1 MSTILRS
8 QFPDFNLEDALPQL
22 ELVIQE
28 QYEQFPTVY
37 DKLMNVIDMK
47 ASIWQSSQV
56 SSLKAPVQVAEGAQV
71 PLQTMVQGYKKT
83 LQAVKF
89 AGLLAISKEAMEDE
103 AGYIFTKAPRA
114 FARAFNEAIETTAA
128 AVYNGGFTD
137 TGPDGQPLFSASHPA
152 LLSGVADQSNLLGTA
167 ADLSSSTLKALYTL
181 LRKTR
186 DSAGNRINIKPRSL
200 IVSSDDEYL
209 GYELLNSVMLVNA
222 DNSSVNAVNSI
233 KERQNVELCVWDYL
247 TSTDAFMVQG
257 EKVDHNI
264 NFLWRMRP
272 ELESD
277 YEFKSQ
283 VGLTLMSGRWVAGY
297 SDWRGIVA
305 SAGTGS

>member
-22 ELVIQE
+22 QMTIQE
-28 QYEQFPTVY
+28 AYQEFPTVY
-37 DKLMNVIDMK
+37 DKIMNVKDMK
-47 ASIWQSSQV
+47 ASIYQTSQV
-56 SSLKAPVQVAEGAQV
+56 SSLKSPVQVAEGAQV
-71 PLQTMVQGYKKT
+71 PLQSMVQGFKKT
-83 LQAVKF
+83 YQAVKF
-89 AGLLAISKEAMEDE
+89 GGMLAISKEAMEDE
-103 AGYIFTKAPRA
+103 ASEIFTKAPRA

-128 AVYNGGFTD
+128 AVLNGGFSD
-137 TGPDGQPLFSASHPA
+137 TGPDGQSLFSASHPA

-186 DSAGNRINIKPRSL
+186 DTAGNRVNIKPRSL
-200 IVSSDDEYL
+200 IVSADDEYL
-209 GYELLNSVMLVNA
+209 GHELLNSVMLVNS
-222 DNSSVNAVNSI
+222 DNSSVNAVNSLR
-233 KERQNVELCVWDYL
+233 ERQSVELVVWDYL
-247 TSTDAFMVQG
+247 TSSDAFYVSG
-257 EKVDHNI
+257 EKLDQNLM
-264 NFLWRMRP
+264 FLWRMRP

-283 VGLTLMSGRWVAGY
+283 VGLTLMTGRWVAGY